1 MADEAT
7 PEPGWYAVLH
17 NGKFVRP
24 VLRTNDGFFVF
35 ETCSQDFTRDWPFMV
50 YTIGPRIDDLLRDA
64 ARLNWL
70 IEHQR
75 IGLRGES
82 PKEIRQAIDAEIA
95 REKPN
100 G

>member
-1 MADEAT
+1 MANDAIREGWYTASAHSGAINKCVYACHGGGFILLFGRQ
-7 PEPGWYAVLH
+7 PEPLPVGWTL
-17 NGKFVRP
+17 
-24 VLRTNDGFFVF
+24 
-35 ETCSQDFTRDWPFMV
+35 
-50 YTIGPRIDDLLRDA
+50 GPRIDDLLRDA

-95 REKPN
+95 REKGP
-100 G
+100 